1 MAPGEALKPAD
12 AALLVA
18 LSLIWG
24 SAFTMNDVVVEEVSP
39 FTIVA
44 GRLLLASL
52 LLTAGAFLF
61 RSGLPPRSAWG
72 VLLILAVLNNVV
84 PFTLITWAQEH
95 ITSSLAATLNAT
107 MPLMTFAIAAAAGT
121 ERPTPDRALGVAIGF
136 AGAIVLIG
144 PDLTDI
150 TSSNALGDLAVLGGS
165 AGYAVSTVIARQKLQ
180 GDAMS
185 LASGQMIFGALI
197 ATPLALAID
206 GAPDLSISTEASL
219 SWIGLGA
226 LSSGVAYVIFF
237 TLVQRISATSIS
249 LVSYLIPL
257 VATVMGWAVLDEH
270 IGVNLFVGLAMI
282 IVGMLLVNGATR
294 RQREPV
300 AAEISVGSSITRD

>member
-1 MAPGEALKPAD
+1 MARRERRLKPAD
-12 AALLVA
+12 AVLLVV

-24 SAFTMNDVVVEEVSP
+24 SAFTMNDVIVDEVSP

-44 GRLLLASL
+44 GRLLLASI
-52 LLTAGAFLF
+52 LLTAGAVLL
-61 RSGLPPRSAWG
+61 RHGLPARSTWT
-72 VLLILAVLNNVV
+72 VLLVLAALNNVV

-107 MPLMTFAIAAAAGT
+107 MPLMTFAIAAVAGT

-136 AGAIVLIG
+136 VGAVVLIG
-144 PDLTDI
+144 PDLADI

-180 GDAMS
+180 GDPMS
-185 LASGQMIFGALI
+185 LASGQMIFGAMI
-197 ATPLALAID
+197 AIPLALAID
-206 GAPDLSISTEASL
+206 GRPDLSISTGASL

-226 LSSGVAYVIFF
+226 LSSGLAYVIFF
-237 TLVQRISATSIS
+237 TLVQRITATSIS

-257 VATVMGWAVLDEH
+257 VATVLGWAVLDEH
-270 IGVNLFVGLAMI
+270 IGLNLFAGLALVI
-282 IVGMLLVNGATR
+282 GGMLLVNGALSRESEAPAREVRTIR
-294 RQREPV
+294 R
-300 AAEISVGSSITRD
+300 G

>member
-1 MAPGEALKPAD
+1 MARRERRLKPAD
-12 AALLVA
+12 AVLLVV

-24 SAFTMNDVVVEEVSP
+24 SAFTMNDVIVDEVSP

-44 GRLLLASL
+44 GRLLLASI
-52 LLTAGAFLF
+52 LLTAGAVLL
-61 RSGLPPRSAWG
+61 RHGLPARSTWT
-72 VLLILAVLNNVV
+72 VLLVLAALNNVV

-107 MPLMTFAIAAAAGT
+107 MPLMTFAIAAVAGT

-136 AGAIVLIG
+136 VGAVVLIG
-144 PDLTDI
+144 PDLADI

-180 GDAMS
+180 GDPMS
-185 LASGQMIFGALI
+185 LASGQMIFGAMI
-197 ATPLALAID
+197 AIPLALAID
-206 GAPDLSISTEASL
+206 GRPDLSISTEASL

-226 LSSGVAYVIFF
+226 LSSGLAYVIFF
-237 TLVQRISATSIS
+237 TLVQRITATSIS

-257 VATVMGWAVLDEH
+257 VATVLGWAVLDEH
-270 IGVNLFVGLAMI
+270 IGLNLFAGLALVI
-282 IVGMLLVNGATR
+282 GGMLLVNGALSRESEAPAREVRTIR
-294 RQREPV
+294 R
-300 AAEISVGSSITRD
+300 G